1 MITGRQI
8 RLTVLSILLV
18 LTILLALLGSQPG
31 VQLARMLAPSLL
43 PGLSISNISGDW
55 WRGLTLTELQYQHAQ
70 LSVQVNQI
78 RIVVDY
84 GCVWQQK
91 ICLSQLQ
98 LTEPRVT
105 ITPASESTVN
115 GPTNAVE
122 TATTTETAWT
132 LQVPQLEVKQ
142 LQLALPAAKLQL
154 ASLQTA
160 LQISLSAWPTIELAD
175 SQLQQLMIGLP
186 ESPPDNSKLHNPLAE
201 VLANPLP
208 VTFKSTDF
216 HLQQLTI
223 RQEGQ
228 PVNQPAN
235 QPTPPILLTQLSW
248 QQIRLDTTGWQVA
261 GLDARFPLPA
271 PWQHLLAQSAETA
284 SPANLSG
291 KNIATAQQNHQAP
304 LQLQADFQ
312 LPSQQTADASL
323 HVQLQHPQFQ
333 FNLQGKGQLRQWP
346 IRAELRLNPPVTM
359 ANNNTSGQLIPQQ
372 LTAKGQL
379 NLLAADLPFALALS
393 AEHLQWQDVSAAN
406 VTANVSGN
414 LQQQQLQL
422 ASQLQSSQLP
432 SAALEL
438 QATLD
443 QQQLQW
449 PSLSLQ
455 TLNGELQ
462 SSGSLQLAEL
472 TLQSQLQL
480 DNLQPG
486 LYWPDYPGTLSGST
500 SIKAQF
506 GSGTDYNA
514 RLELPDLQLTGD
526 LRGLPLSLQADWLL
540 QQNAHGWQLQSKST
554 SLQHGPNQLTASG
567 LIGEQWQLQAE
578 MQIIDLS
585 YSLSQAEG
593 NLTGDIAVSGDLE
606 APDIRLRLQGQ
617 QLSYLDDYALGQLV
631 LSANIKQLGSKASE
645 ISLSAQHGQAP
656 GLQLQQLQWQ
666 LSGSLQNHDS
676 HLAIDS
682 HQLQLATAATGQ
694 LTSHSWQLGLHELR
708 LKSDFGDWQLA
719 GATQLQWLR
728 ASQQL
733 RLQPLCLLEQH
744 SALCLRTQQLL
755 SKQQG
760 ELAVGIGHLSL
771 SDLSALLPDNI
782 SLAGQLNGEVALRW
796 QKGRLNSLSF
806 DLNSPQGL
814 VRHQLTTAIDLP
826 FSQLK
831 SRGTLSVD
839 TLDAELSALLQQNS
853 PLTAQV
859 KLSQLNSKSPQLS
872 AQLQLKPLA
881 LKFLQAALT
890 ELQQFNGQLSAE
902 LRADGALLNPAIY
915 GHLAL
920 DQLQLSGPQVPV
932 ELTSANLLASFNGFQ
947 ASLNS
952 RWQTPEGQLEW
963 SGQANWL
970 QPSQWFVDMTV
981 VGNNLHSQLLDS
993 ELVVSPDL
1001 RLTASPHSGEIRGS
1015 ITVPSGHIRFN
1026 SLPDSAT
1033 AVSNDEVI
1041 VAADQGQL
1049 SKTAWRLNSDIRL
1062 RIDDDVRLSAFGL
1075 NTRLYGDLRIRQQEL
1090 IPTLH
1095 GQVQLKDGQFRAYG
1109 QDLKL
1114 RKGKLT
1120 FNGPANQP
1128 LLAIEAIRNPEKTE
1142 DEVIAGLR
1150 VNGLADD
1157 PVVQVFSEPAK
1168 PQANALAYLLLGRD
1182 IGSSAGDGAVT
1193 TGLIG
1198 IGIAN
1203 TGKLVGSIG
1212 EAFGI
1217 SDLSLDTAGSGDKS
1231 KVTVSGYLSPR
1242 LQVKYGVGIFSQFG
1256 EFTLRYRLMRQLYVE
1271 AVQGLA
1277 TSVDVLYKIEFD

>member
-8 RLTVLSILLV
+8 RLTLLSILLV
-18 LTILLALLGSQPG
+18 LTMLLALLGSQPG
-31 VQLARMLAPSLL
+31 VQLARVLAPTLL
-43 PGLSISNISGDW
+43 PGLSIGQASGDW
-55 WRGLTLTELQYQHAQ
+55 WRGLVLTDLQYQQDNLAIQ
-70 LSVQVNQI
+70 LKEI
-78 RIVVDY
+78 RLSMDY
-84 GCVWQQK
+84 HCLWQQQ

-98 LTEPRVT
+98 LSGPHVTMASAPDGATIDKVSPVEP
-105 ITPASESTVN
+105 
-115 GPTNAVE
+115 PTNA
-122 TATTTETAWT
+122 ETAWM
-132 LQVPQLEVKQ
+132 LRVPQLEVEQ
-142 LQLALPAAKLQL
+142 LHLALPDAKLQL
-154 ASLQTA
+154 ATLQTA
-160 LQISLSAWPTIELAD
+160 LQISLSTVPRIELAA
-175 SQLQQLMIGLP
+175 SQLQQLTVDLP
-186 ESPPDNSKLHNPLAE
+186 MSPPSNHKLQNPLAE
-201 VLANPLP
+201 VLASSLP

-216 HLQQLTI
+216 QLQQLTI
-223 RQEGQ
+223 RQQGQ
-228 PVNQPAN
+228 PVSQPA
-235 QPTPPILLTQLSW
+235 QPIQLTQLSW
-248 QQIRLDTTGWQVA
+248 QHLMLDTAGWQMA
-261 GLDARFPLPA
+261 GLNARLPVPE
-271 PWQHLLAQSAETA
+271 PWQELLTQLTETN
-284 SPANLSG
+284 SPANLRG
-291 KNIATAQQNHQAP
+291 TGAVPAQPP
-304 LQLQADFQ
+304 LNGPVKLLADFQ

-323 HVQLQHPQFQ
+323 HVQLQHPQLQ
-333 FNLQGKGQLRQWP
+333 FNLQGTGQLKQWP
-346 IRAELRLNPPVTM
+346 ISAELRLNQPATM
-359 ANNNTSGQLIPQQ
+359 ANTTPSQPIPQR

-379 NLLAADLPFALALS
+379 NLLAADLPFKLALS

-443 QQQLQW
+443 EQQLQW
-449 PSLSLQ
+449 SSLRLQ

-462 SSGSLQLAEL
+462 GSGRLQLAEL

-500 SIKAQF
+500 SLQAQF
-506 GSGTDYNA
+506 GSGADSKAHT

-526 LRGLPLSLQADWLL
+526 LRGLPLSLKADWLL
-540 QQNAHGWQLQSKST
+540 MQSAHGWQLQSNAT

-567 LIGEQWQLQAE
+567 QIGEQWQLNANLQLV
-578 MQIIDLS
+578 DLS
-585 YSLSQAEG
+585 YSLPQAEG
-593 NLTGDIAVSGDLE
+593 SLSGQIAVSGELT
-606 APDIRLRLQGQ
+606 APDIQLSLQGQ
-617 QLSYLDDYALGQLV
+617 QLSYLDDYALGQLA
-631 LSANIKQLGSKASE
+631 LSAKINQLGSKASE
-645 ISLSAQHGQAP
+645 ISLSAQNGQAP

-666 LSGSLQNHDS
+666 LSGSLAQHHS

-682 HQLQLATAATGQ
+682 HQLQLAVAATGE
-694 LTSHSWQLGLHELR
+694 LTSHSWQLGMDELR

-719 GATQLQWLR
+719 SATQLQWLR

-733 RLQPLCLLEQH
+733 RLQPLCLLEQQ

-760 ELAVGIGHLSL
+760 ELALGLGHLAL
-771 SDLSALLPDNI
+771 ADISALLPDNI
-782 SLAGQLNGEVALRW
+782 SLAGQLNGEVAVRW
-796 QKGRLNSLSF
+796 QKGRLDSLTF
-806 DLNSPQGL
+806 DLSSPQGL

-826 FSQLK
+826 FNQLV
-831 SRGTLSVD
+831 SRGTLSAD
-839 TLDAELSALLQQNS
+839 RLDAELTALLQQSS
-853 PLTAQV
+853 PLAAKLT
-859 KLSQLNSKSPQLS
+859 LSQLQSANPQLS
-872 AQLQLKPLA
+872 AHLQVKPLA

-890 ELQQFNGQLSAE
+890 ELQQFNGQLSAD
-902 LRADGALLNPAIY
+902 LRAEGALTNPAVY

-920 DQLQLSGPQVPV
+920 DQLQLNGPQVPV
-932 ELTSANLLASFNGFQ
+932 ELSNANLLASFNGFQ

-970 QPSQWFVDMTV
+970 QPSQWFINMAV
-981 VGNNLHSQLLDS
+981 VGDKLHTQLLDS

-1001 RLTASPHSGEIRGS
+1001 RFTASPHSGEIRGN
-1015 ITVPSGHIRFN
+1015 ITLPSGHIRFN

-1041 VAADQGQL
+1041 IAANQGQPG
-1049 SKTAWRLNSDIRL
+1049 KAAWRLNSDIRL
-1062 RIDDDVRLSAFGL
+1062 HIDDDVRLSAFGL
-1075 NTRLYGDLRIRQQEL
+1075 KTRLYGDLRIRQQEL
-1090 IPTLH
+1090 VPTLH

-1256 EFTLRYRLMRQLYVE
+1256 EFTLRYRLMKQLYVE

-1277 TSVDVLYKIEFD
+1277 TSVDLLYKMEFD